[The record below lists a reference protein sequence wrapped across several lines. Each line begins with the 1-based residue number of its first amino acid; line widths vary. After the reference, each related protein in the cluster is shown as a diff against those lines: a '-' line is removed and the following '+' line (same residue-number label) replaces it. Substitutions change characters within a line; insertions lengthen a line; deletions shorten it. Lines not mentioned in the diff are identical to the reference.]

1 MEQIVN
7 MLEWI
12 GYWLDDYTFVSPL
25 ANTFLWVKITLE
37 IPRDKTTNKITFR
50 PGQHK
55 LFSIEYIDPKRFEY
69 NGEQVKLTFGE

>member
-1 MEQIVN
+1 

-37 IPRDKTTNKITFR
+37 IQRDKTTNKITFR
-50 PGQHK
+50 PG
-55 LFSIEYIDPKRFEY
+55 
-69 NGEQVKLTFGE
+69 